1 LTDGSSLSIQEPVS
15 ERTGAKAL
23 LEVMIGDTMPAIEGY
38 LLILMATIG

>member
-1 LTDGSSLSIQEPVS
+1 MEAAFPSKPVS

-23 LEVMIGDTMPAIEGY
+23 LEIMLGDTMPVIEDY